1 MEAEKKEKKAL
12 IPAQAQ
18 SSEGLCSRSHS
29 KLACNQAELELGLKS
44 HVSSLQ
50 LQC

>member
-44 HVSSLQ
+44 HFSSLQ